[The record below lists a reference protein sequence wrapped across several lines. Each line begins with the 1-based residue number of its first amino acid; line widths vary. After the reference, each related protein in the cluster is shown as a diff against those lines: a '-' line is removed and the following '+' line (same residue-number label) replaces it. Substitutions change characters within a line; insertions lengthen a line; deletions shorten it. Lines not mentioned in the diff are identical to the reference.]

1 MRRQRRSMILRSMI
15 RMMLLLVCLGPAVS
29 CKTSED
35 AHALATQMATTAT
48 HLSAYYQALAK
59 VIENQARLERLQKA
73 TLGVPVDA
81 QDLAQLQNV
90 EDEIEKRAVAARS
103 LAELAEAFNELSTSK
118 APADVSQAA
127 TDLGIEL
134 SRIQQLPAASAAP
147 GVLPSAGKILT
158 QYAQERDERNMAKS
172 MDPTMAALSQMFSQ
186 ERPAYDSINR
196 TYIGLAQSLALDL
209 VNHNQVDQGSLMQPA
224 LEPFGLSSRTP
235 SAQVPSGLQD
245 YAREEIKTK
254 GEAEITAHEKAS
266 ETMDHGLIELS
277 KRAHQLATDG
287 KMPERGTPFTLSDVE
302 SWVKQ
307 IL

>member
-1 MRRQRRSMILRSMI
+1 MRRQRRSMIWL
-15 RMMLLLVCLGPAVS
+15 MLLLVCLGPAIS

-35 AHALATQMATTAT
+35 ARALASQMTTTAT
-48 HLSAYYQALAK
+48 HLSAYYRALAQI
-59 VIENQARLERLQKA
+59 VENHARLERLQKA

-81 QDLAQLQNV
+81 QDLARLQNV

-103 LAELAEAFNELSTSK
+103 LGRLAAAFNELSTSK
-118 APADVSQAA
+118 APADVSQAS

-134 SRIQQLPAASAAP
+134 SRIQQLPGAAAVP
-147 GVLPSAGKILT
+147 GVLPGAGKILT

-172 MDPTMAALSQMFSQ
+172 MDPTMTALSQMFSQ

-209 VNHNQVDQGSLMQPA
+209 LNHNQVDPGSLMQPA
-224 LEPFGLSSRTP
+224 LEPFGLSARTP
-235 SAQVPSGLQD
+235 SAQVTSGLQD
-245 YAREEIKTK
+245 YAREEIKMK
-254 GEAEITAHEKAS
+254 GQAEIIAHEKAS

-277 KRAHQLATDG
+277 KRVHQLSTDG
-287 KMPERGTPFTLSDVE
+287 KMPERGMPFALSDVE

>member
-1 MRRQRRSMILRSMI
+1 MILHPMTW
-15 RMMLLLVCLGPAVS
+15 MMLLLLCLGPAVS

-35 AHALATQMATTAT
+35 ARALATQMATTAT
-48 HLSAYYQALAK
+48 HLSAYYKALAQ
-59 VIENQARLERLQKA
+59 VIENQATLERLQKA
-73 TLGVPVDA
+73 NLGVPVDA

-90 EDEIEKRAVAARS
+90 EYEIQKRAVAAHS

-118 APADVSQAA
+118 APADVSKAA

-134 SRIQQLPAASAAP
+134 SRIQQLPYASAAP
-147 GVLPSAGKILT
+147 GVLPDAGKILT

-172 MDPTMAALSQMFSQ
+172 MDPTIAALSQMFSQ
-186 ERPAYDSINR
+186 ERPAYNSINR

-209 VNHNQVDQGSLMQPA
+209 VNHNQVDPGSLMQPA
-224 LEPFGLSSRTP
+224 LEPFGLSARTP
-235 SAQVPSGLQD
+235 SGQVSPGLQD

-254 GEAEITAHEKAS
+254 GQAEITAHEKAS
-266 ETMDHGLIELS
+266 ETLDHALIELS
-277 KRAHQLATDG
+277 KRVHQLSTGG
-287 KMPERGTPFTLSDVE
+287 KMPERGTPFMLSDVE